1 MRHWMNRRT
10 NTISDNSD
18 DDNDNTTTMFD
29 TAKELAEKEKDLEL
43 AAKIGQSLLEQN
55 HELQTKNEFLE
66 EALNASND
74 IVVQLRH
81 DLHIRSNLLRFYTDY
96 DTDLETYIS
105 GQSNSDNLQQKI
117 KRLEDENQS
126 LKNESTNLKKVF
138 SELEEN
144 EQLHILEWTKQ
155 LDTANDKICNLQHL
169 LAEKNQECG
178 IQNSEMEKLLREVA
192 IRSSHEKM
200 LANEADDLHQQ
211 LQEALKIHEELMA
224 HVAELQERYTEVLA
238 MLHDAEEELRTYRQN
253 QSAYRTSTPDSLYDS
268 LASEI
273 EASDSGFYSSIN
285 NPRIQTK
292 QEDIQSKMDTNHL
305 SKKLELIKSNQIDIS
320 NVTETRSIATV
331 TDPLPPHNRYRQ
343 NSHSDDSV
351 IDVPNQILTK
361 LLRNSHPSHLSLP
374 FLGNTS
380 TSSNN
385 DEPGSSSSSI
395 SKPETKIFGIN
406 TDSTKTCISQQ
417 QEQQQQQ
424 QQPFNEINL
433 KDSVSQYP
441 TYLMYDLN
449 RTTRYN
455 SDCLSKTE
463 STDSLSGYEGPKLGE
478 PGRPGTRDL
487 DWSIRKL
494 NIRRQIEREYTRFR
508 RERGLLPLNT
518 SFFNTLSNKMP
529 SNSMKKYCYQRII
542 QHGVLSSSNSVE
554 LQKKSEITND
564 ISRIFKCGKIF
575 SKNIGTFA
583 SLHDSLAHGI
593 VFRSAI
599 SVTPPVTPII
609 RQNRKSFIC
618 DIPSSSS
625 CLLEALGLCLL
636 SKALP
641 LSLIPKRMNRFQSMP
656 YLNHDSSATTTTT
669 TTATF
674 FLPEQLKINLRKANI
689 L

>member
-1 MRHWMNRRT
+1 MLME
-10 NTISDNSD
+10 
-18 DDNDNTTTMFD
+18 MM
-29 TAKELAEKEKDLEL
+29 LQKEKDLEL

-105 GQSNSDNLQQKI
+105 GNIHREVRNSPTSYNFKIGANLLINKF
-117 KRLEDENQS
+117 
-126 LKNESTNLKKVF
+126 KKVF

-178 IQNSEMEKLLREVA
+178 IQNSEMEKLLRE
-192 IRSSHEKM
+192 

-224 HVAELQERYTEVLA
+224 QVAELQERYTEVLA

-285 NPRIQTK
+285 NPRRYTIK
-292 QEDIQSKMDTNHL
+292 NGYESFIE
-305 SKKLELIKSNQIDIS
+305 KLELIKSNQIDIS

-554 LQKKSEITND
+554 LQKSLKLQM
-564 ISRIFKCGKIF
+564 IFHGYLNVEKFFK
-575 SKNIGTFA
+575 K
-583 SLHDSLAHGI
+583 HRLAHGI

-674 FLPEQLKINLRKANI
+674 SYLNN
-689 L
+689 